1 MLPLPAPLPQ
11 WPPRATVQYIP
22 YCVLSNERWTKAK
35 KRRESVG
42 GGGGSGYA
50 FVWRITVGHA
60 VAATSSS
67 LLSRLFIPFSLH
79 ALLAMHSDIVERK
92 IQFRN
97 ECFVVFLYFLIHKQ
111 R

>member
-42 GGGGSGYA
+42 GVGDEGGSGYA

-60 VAATSSS
+60 VAAPSSS
-67 LLSRLFIPFSLH
+67 LSLVH
-79 ALLAMHSDIVERK
+79 PIFVTCITCNALRSCREENSV
-92 IQFRN
+92 
-97 ECFVVFLYFLIHKQ
+97 
-111 R
+111 